1 MEEDP
6 ARARLS
12 PKQDGICLEGARR
25 GKIWFAFWKII
36 LVDIGE
42 WITGGKGGA
51 ERSPPGS

>member
-1 MEEDP
+1 M
-6 ARARLS
+6 
-12 PKQDGICLEGARR
+12 EGARR
-25 GKIWFAFWKII
+25 DKIWFAFWKII